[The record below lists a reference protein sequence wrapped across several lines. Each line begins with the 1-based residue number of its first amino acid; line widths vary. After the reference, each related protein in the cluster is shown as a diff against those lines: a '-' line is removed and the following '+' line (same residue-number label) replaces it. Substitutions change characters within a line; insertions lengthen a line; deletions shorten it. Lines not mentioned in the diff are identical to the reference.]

1 MSRELL
7 EKLQIWVYAAAL
19 ALGAGLGL
27 WQPDFGATLE
37 WLISPIIAV
46 LLYGMFAQ
54 IPLLHLRAAFANR
67 RFTMALLTVN
77 FLAVP
82 AFVWVLTHFLPSHPP
97 LLLGVYLVLLT
108 PCIDYVIV
116 FTHLG
121 RGDAR
126 LILAATPLLLFVQV
140 LLLPVYLW
148 FFMGGQA
155 AQIIT
160 AGPFLQAF
168 FILIVLPL
176 GLAVVTEFWAKR
188 SAGVTRWLVATAWLP
203 VPFMAI
209 TLFLVVVSQIGRA
222 EEFFP
227 LVSRIVP
234 VYVIFMVIMPLIARV
249 AAHMF
254 HLDTEAGRALAFS
267 AGTRNSL
274 VVLPLALALPD
285 TWILAAAVI
294 VTQTL
299 VELIGELFY
308 IRLVPAVIFPELK
321 NL

>member
-7 EKLQIWVYAAAL
+7 EKLQIRVYAVAL
-19 ALGAGLGL
+19 ALGACLGL
-27 WQPDFGATLE
+27 WRPDFGATLE
-37 WLISPIIAV
+37 GLISPIIAV

-67 RFTMALLTVN
+67 RFTLALLTVN
-77 FLAVP
+77 FIAVP
-82 AFVWVLTHFLPSHPP
+82 TFVWILTRFLPSHPP

-121 RGDAR
+121 RGNAR
-126 LILAATPLLLFVQV
+126 LILAATPLLLLVQM
-140 LLLPVYLW
+140 LLLPIYLW
-148 FFMGGQA
+148 FFMGEQA

-168 FILIVLPL
+168 LILIVLPL
-176 GLAVVTEFWAKR
+176 GLALVTEYWAKR
-188 SAGVTRWLVATAWLP
+188 SPGGTRWLAATAWLP
-203 VPFMAI
+203 VPFMAV
-209 TLFLVVVSQIGRA
+209 TLFLVIASQIGRVEA
-222 EEFFP
+222 FFP
-227 LVSRIVP
+227 LVCRIVP
-234 VYVIFMVIMPLIARV
+234 VYVVFMVIMPLIARA
-249 AAHMF
+249 AAHIF

-285 TWILAAAVI
+285 TWILAAAAI
-294 VTQTL
+294 MTQTL

-308 IRLVPAVIFPELK
+308 IRVVPAVIFPDVK